1 MLVLAEFRR
10 DDERDA
16 RRDGLSVLELLEGL
30 DVLVVARD
38 ARGMSSS
45 SLEDS
50 EDIVE
55 VVRNDCEQDARWV
68 RFSYNFRSKITL
80 EIAKVVYYE
89 WR

>member
-1 MLVLAEFRR
+1 MLLLAEFRR

-16 RRDGLSVLELLEGL
+16 RRDGLSVLVL
-30 DVLVVARD
+30 LVVARD

-80 EIAKVVYYE
+80 ETAKVH
-89 WR
+89 